1 MDEKSQK
8 VYATKLCYS
17 LVKNNEKAN
26 RSSWMGKTPASGTA
40 EQQNLWSV
48 SLDAWFCADS
58 WCTYN

>member
-8 VYATKLCYS
+8 VYATKLCFS

-48 SLDAWFCADS
+48 SLD
-58 WCTYN
+58 T